1 MRESFEARLRQA
13 VGDLSR
19 SDPRLA
25 QELGDVRSK
34 VRRAGAPEM
43 EMVAESIPT
52 TNGEDRTELALETIV
67 LRTGRPVLAI
77 VDGKPVLEFND
88 ADSEVWRERLRAV
101 QDGVERAILGVGRIE
116 VENHDLD
123 WVGTGWLV
131 APDVIVTNRH
141 VASEFAARRGDRFVF
156 RQGFAGTMAANIDFL
171 EELGRNKSRTFELS
185 SVLHIESEPGPDVAF
200 LRVEQL
206 SGPNAGAQIR
216 LARATPSAAEN
227 VAVIGYPAR
236 DSRIPEQDL
245 MLRIFGNVFDK
256 KRLAP
261 GQIKSVRSE
270 LVLHDCSTLGGNSGS
285 VVLGLE
291 SGEALALHF
300 SGRFLESNFAVPAA
314 TVARLFER
322 IQNGQRHSRS
332 FGGLPARTTRASPE
346 RQRVPAQEGALS
358 AGMSFTI
365 PLRVRIEVGA
375 AEHEPELSRARRS
388 PTLRAPSRAT
398 NGAGSEHG
406 LDDGEAIEEGRPEDY
421 ANREGYRADFFGDRG
436 PELPLPEVENDS
448 DVLGVR
454 VDGRKQRAL
463 AYEHFSVVMSES
475 RRLCY
480 YSAVNVDGGQSRKM
494 KRTAWRVDPRIPRE
508 QQVSNGVYGNAPKFS
523 RGHMTRRED
532 PIWGTP
538 RSAALGNSDSMHL
551 TNAVPQMQ
559 PFNAGIWLGLEDYA
573 LENAREDD
581 MRLCVITGPVF
592 EDDDPELFGVQV
604 PVNFWK
610 VIAFIHDETGELSA
624 TGYTMSQAGFLR
636 EEEFVFGQH
645 ETAQTP
651 LSVIESLAGISF
663 SPELV
668 RLDPLERALESRP
681 RRLQSFDQ
689 IRFR

>member
-1 MRESFEARLRQA
+1 MRESFEVRLRQA
-13 VGDLSR
+13 VGELTR

-34 VRRAGAPEM
+34 VRRAGSPEM
-43 EMVAESIPT
+43 DMVVESIPA
-52 TNGEDRTELALETIV
+52 TNGADRSELALETIV

-77 VDGKPVLEFND
+77 VDGKPVLDFND
-88 ADSEVWRERLRAV
+88 ADSEVWRERLLAV
-101 QDGVERAILGVGRIE
+101 REGVERAIFGVGRIE
-116 VENHDLD
+116 VDNHDLD

-156 RQGFAGTMAANIDFL
+156 RQGVAGTMAANIDFL
-171 EELGRNKSRTFELS
+171 EELGRDKNSTFELS
-185 SVLHIESEPGPDVAF
+185 SVLHIESESGPDVAF

-206 SGPNAGAQIR
+206 AGPNAGAQIR

-245 MLRIFGNVFDK
+245 MLQIFGNVFDK

-261 GQIKSVRSE
+261 GRIKSVRPD
-270 LVLHDCSTLGGNSGS
+270 LLLHDCSTLGGNSGS
-285 VVLGLE
+285 VVLGLDT
-291 SGEALALHF
+291 GEALALHF

-314 TVARLFER
+314 TVARLLER
-322 IQNGQRHSRS
+322 IQNGEGHSRS
-332 FGGLPARTTRASPE
+332 FGGLPARTQVPSERPRASTAD
-346 RQRVPAQEGALS
+346 RAATTGL
-358 AGMSFTI
+358 SFTI
-365 PLRVRIEVGA
+365 PIRVRIDVGTP
-375 AEHEPELSRARRS
+375 EPEISRAPTRS
-388 PTLRAPSRAT
+388 STLGTSNRGT
-398 NGAGSEHG
+398 NGVASKHE
-406 LDDGEAIEEGRPEDY
+406 LEDGEAIEEGRPEDY
-421 ANREGYRADFFGDRG
+421 ANREGYRADFFGDSG
-436 PELPLPEVENDS
+436 PELPLPDVENDS
-448 DVLGVR
+448 DVLAFR
-454 VDGRKQRAL
+454 VNGRRQRAL
-463 AYEHFSVVMSES
+463 AYEHFSVVMSER

-480 YSAVNVDGGQSRKM
+480 FSAVNIDGRQSRKQ

-532 PIWGTP
+532 PVWGTP

-573 LENAREDD
+573 LDNAREDD
-581 MRLCVITGPVF
+581 MRICVLTGPVF
-592 EDDDPELFGVQV
+592 EDDDPELFGVQI
-604 PVNFWK
+604 PRTFWK
-610 VIAFIHDETGELSA
+610 LIAFIHDETGELSA

-645 ETAQTP
+645 ETAQVP
-651 LSVIESLAGISF
+651 LSIIESLAGISF

-668 RLDPLERALESRP
+668 RLDPLERALESRA
-681 RRLQSFDQ
+681 RRLESFEQ